1 MISNQVIATIADGDV
16 GLPTVQTS
24 REKSVRAGARAV
36 LFNGDNEVAL
46 VYETAYD
53 HYKLPGG
60 CVELSETLEQAL
72 RREIA
77 EEVGAT
83 IRSIRYIGV
92 VESHLARYNED
103 CSQHYF
109 TAKIDGEIGKSAWI
123 DEEEL
128 HGCSIVWC
136 KDIAQAIN
144 KVQNATSQEYVHI
157 FERAREL
164 AGLRYAEY
172 ILQRQNSTA
181 SSLGDTHSTL

>member
-1 MISNQVIATIADGDV
+1 MISNQVIATIAGDDV

-24 REKSVRAGARAV
+24 REKSVRTGARTI
-36 LFNGDNEVAL
+36 LFDDDNEVAL

-60 CVELSETLEQAL
+60 CVEPSETLEQAL

-92 VESHLARYNED
+92 VESRLARYNED

-109 TAKIDGEIGKSAWI
+109 TAKIDGEIGESAWI

-136 KDIAQAIN
+136 KDIAQAID
-144 KVQNATSQEYVHI
+144 KIASATSQEYVHI

-172 ILQRQNSTA
+172 ILQRQNSTV
-181 SSLGDTHSTL
+181 SSLGDVRSTL

>member
-1 MISNQVIATIADGDV
+1 MISNQVIATIADDDV

-24 REKSVRAGARAV
+24 REKSVRTGARAI
-36 LFNGDNEVAL
+36 LFDDDNEVAL

-60 CVELSETLEQAL
+60 CVEPGETLEQAL

-77 EEVGAT
+77 EEVGA
-83 IRSIRYIGV
+83 SIRDTKCLGV
-92 VESHLARYNED
+92 VKSHLATYNED

-136 KDIAQAIN
+136 KNIAQAIN

-164 AGLRYAEY
+164 AGLRYAEHV
-172 ILQRQNSTA
+172 IQQQNSTV
-181 SSLGDTHSTL
+181 SSLGDVHSTL

>member
-1 MISNQVIATIADGDV
+1 MISNQIITTITDDDV
-16 GLPTVQTS
+16 GLSAIRTS
-24 REKSVRAGARAV
+24 RKKSVRTGARAI
-36 LFNGDNEVAL
+36 LFNGNNEVAL
-46 VYETAYD
+46 VYEAVYD

-60 CVELSETLEQAL
+60 CVEPGETLEQAL

-77 EEVGAT
+77 EEVGA
-83 IRSIRYIGV
+83 SIRDTKCLGV
-92 VESHLARYNED
+92 VKSHLARYNED

-109 TAKIDGEIGKSAWI
+109 TAKIDGEIGESVWI

-164 AGLRYAEY
+164 AGLRWAEH
-172 ILQRQNSTA
+172 IFRQQNSTV
-181 SSLGDTHSTL
+181 SSLGDVHSTL

>member
-24 REKSVRAGARAV
+24 REESVRAGARAV

-60 CVELSETLEQAL
+60 CVEPSETLEQAL
-72 RREIA
+72 RREIT
-77 EEVGAT
+77 EEVGA
-83 IRSIRYIGV
+83 SIRDIQYLGV
-92 VESHLARYNED
+92 VKSHLARYNED

-136 KDIAQAIN
+136 KNIAQAID
-144 KVQNATSQEYVHI
+144 KIASATSQEYVHI

-172 ILQRQNSTA
+172 ILQRQNSTV
-181 SSLGDTHSTL
+181 SSLGDVRSTL

>member
-1 MISNQVIATIADGDV
+1 MISNQVIATIADDDV
-16 GLPTVQTS
+16 GLPKVQTS
-24 REKSVRAGARAV
+24 HEKSVRTGARAI
-36 LFNGDNEVAL
+36 LFDDDNEVAL

-60 CVELSETLEQAL
+60 CVEPGETLEQAL

-77 EEVGAT
+77 EEIGA
-83 IRSIRYIGV
+83 SIRGIKYLGV
-92 VESHLARYNED
+92 VKSHLATYNED
-103 CSQHYF
+103 CNQHYF
-109 TAKIDGEIGKSAWI
+109 TAKIDGEIGESVWI

-136 KDIAQAIN
+136 KDIAQAIDR
-144 KVQNATSQEYVHI
+144 VASATSQEYVHI

>member
-24 REKSVRAGARAV
+24 HEKSVRTGARAI
-36 LFNGDNEVAL
+36 LFDDDNEVAL

-60 CVELSETLEQAL
+60 CVEPGETLEQAL

-77 EEVGAT
+77 EEVGA
-83 IRSIRYIGV
+83 SIRDTKCLGV
-92 VESHLARYNED
+92 VKSHLATYNED

-136 KDIAQAIN
+136 KNIAQAIN

-164 AGLRYAEY
+164 AGLRYAEHV
-172 ILQRQNSTA
+172 IQQQNSTV
-181 SSLGDTHSTL
+181 SSLGDVHSTL

>member
-24 REKSVRAGARAV
+24 HEKSVRTGARAI
-36 LFNGDNEVAL
+36 LFDDDNEVAL

-60 CVELSETLEQAL
+60 CVEPGETLEQAL

-103 CSQHYF
+103 
-109 TAKIDGEIGKSAWI
+109 
-123 DEEEL
+123 
-128 HGCSIVWC
+128 
-136 KDIAQAIN
+136 
-144 KVQNATSQEYVHI
+144 
-157 FERAREL
+157 
-164 AGLRYAEY
+164 
-172 ILQRQNSTA
+172 
-181 SSLGDTHSTL
+181 

>member
-1 MISNQVIATIADGDV
+1 MISNKVIATIADDDV
-16 GLPTVQTS
+16 GLPTVQAS
-24 REKSVRAGARAV
+24 HEKSVRTGARAI
-36 LFNGDNEVAL
+36 LFDDDNEVAL

-60 CVELSETLEQAL
+60 CVEPGETLEQAL

-77 EEVGAT
+77 EEIGA
-83 IRSIRYIGV
+83 SIRGIKYLGV
-92 VESHLARYNED
+92 VKSHLATYNED
-103 CSQHYF
+103 CNQHYF
-109 TAKIDGEIGKSAWI
+109 TAKIDGEIGESVWI

-144 KVQNATSQEYVHI
+144 KVQNATSQEYVYI

-164 AGLRYAEY
+164 AGLRYAEHV
-172 ILQRQNSTA
+172 IQQQNSTV
-181 SSLGDTHSTL
+181 SSLGDVHSTL

>member
-24 REKSVRAGARAV
+24 REKSVRTGARAI
-36 LFNGDNEVAL
+36 LFDDDNEVAL

-60 CVELSETLEQAL
+60 CVEPGETLEQAL

-92 VESHLARYNED
+92 VESRLAKYNED

-136 KDIAQAIN
+136 KDIAQAIDR
-144 KVQNATSQEYVHI
+144 VASATSQEYVHI

-164 AGLRYAEY
+164 AGLRYAEHV
-172 ILQRQNSTA
+172 IQQQNSTA
-181 SSLGDTHSTL
+181 SSLGDVRSTL

>member
-1 MISNQVIATIADGDV
+1 MISNQVIATIADDDV

-24 REKSVRAGARAV
+24 REKSVRTGARAI
-36 LFNGDNEVAL
+36 LFDDDNEVAL

-60 CVELSETLEQAL
+60 CVEPGETLEQAL

-77 EEVGAT
+77 EEVGA
-83 IRSIRYIGV
+83 SIRDTKCLGV
-92 VESHLARYNED
+92 VKSHLATYNED

-136 KDIAQAIN
+136 ENIAQAIN

-164 AGLRYAEY
+164 AGLRYAEHV
-172 ILQRQNSTA
+172 IQQQNSTV
-181 SSLGDTHSTL
+181 SSLGDVHSTL

>member
-1 MISNQVIATIADGDV
+1 MISNKVIATIADDDV
-16 GLPTVQTS
+16 GLPTVQAS
-24 REKSVRAGARAV
+24 HEKSVRTGARAI
-36 LFNGDNEVAL
+36 LFDDDNEVAL

-60 CVELSETLEQAL
+60 CVEP
-72 RREIA
+72 
-77 EEVGAT
+77 
-83 IRSIRYIGV
+83 SIRGIKYLGV
-92 VESHLARYNED
+92 VKSHLATYNED
-103 CSQHYF
+103 CNQHYF
-109 TAKIDGEIGKSAWI
+109 TAKIDGEIGESVWI

-164 AGLRYAEY
+164 AGLRYAEHV
-172 ILQRQNSTA
+172 IQQQNSTV
-181 SSLGDTHSTL
+181 SSLGDVHSTL

>member
-72 RREIA
+72 RREIT
-77 EEVGAT
+77 EEVGA
-83 IRSIRYIGV
+83 SIRDIQYLGV
-92 VESHLARYNED
+92 VKSHLARYNED
-103 CSQHYF
+103 CNQHYF
-109 TAKIDGEIGKSAWI
+109 IAKIDGEIGESAWI

-136 KDIAQAIN
+136 KNIAQAID
-144 KVQNATSQEYVHI
+144 KIASATSQEYVHI

-164 AGLRYAEY
+164 ASLRWAEH
-172 ILQRQNSTA
+172 IFRQQNSTA
-181 SSLGDTHSTL
+181 SSLGDVRSTL

>member
-24 REKSVRAGARAV
+24 REKSVRTGTRAI

-60 CVELSETLEQAL
+60 CVEPSETLEQAL
-72 RREIA
+72 RREIT

-136 KDIAQAIN
+136 KNIAQAID
-144 KVQNATSQEYVHI
+144 KIASATSQEYVHI

-164 AGLRYAEY
+164 AGLRYAEHV
-172 ILQRQNSTA
+172 IQQQNSTA
-181 SSLGDTHSTL
+181 SSLGDVRSTL